1 MTNFITMESRSTKYD
16 IPACLLQSFLTKEIQ
31 IAAELAL
38 QSGRSMY
45 RYCDEKGTAAE
56 RSHDLQIETKGQ
68 PEDFCTKMDIEN
80 EQLIIKKLQQGSSR
94 YARVHISHPIFLH

>member
-1 MTNFITMESRSTKYD
+1 MESKSTKYD
-16 IPACLLQSFLTKEIQ
+16 IPACLLQSSLTKEIQ

-38 QSGRSMY
+38 QSGRSMC

-56 RSHDLQIETKGQ
+56 QSHDLQIETKGQ

-80 EQLIIKKLQQGSSR
+80 EQLIIKKLQQGSSS
-94 YARVHISHPIFLH
+94 YARVNISHPIFLH

>member
-1 MTNFITMESRSTKYD
+1 MESKSTKYD
-16 IPACLLQSFLTKEIQ
+16 IPACLLQSSLTKEIQ

-56 RSHDLQIETKGQ
+56 QSHDLQIETKGQ

-80 EQLIIKKLQQGSSR
+80 EQLIIKKLQQGSSS
-94 YARVHISHPIFLH
+94 YARVNISHPIFLH